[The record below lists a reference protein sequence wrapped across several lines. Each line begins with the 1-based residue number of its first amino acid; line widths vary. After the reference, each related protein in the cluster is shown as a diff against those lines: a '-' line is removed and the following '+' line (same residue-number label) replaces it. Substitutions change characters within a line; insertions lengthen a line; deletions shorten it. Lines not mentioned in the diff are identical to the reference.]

1 MKECKLRIVTPDGVK
16 FDGLAESV
24 LVKCASGDVEI
35 MAGHADYFAS
45 LATGRTRIIAGGK
58 TMLASSSGGFLSVER
73 GEVSIV
79 AITLEFS
86 DEIDLERAERA
97 KELAEMDTVFYTGH
111 CTGSVAYDI
120 MKRIMQDK
128 LNPIHSGDEVVLN

>member
-1 MKECKLRIVTPDGVK
+1 MKEFKLRIVTPDGVK

-58 TMLASSSGGFLSVER
+58 TMLASSSGGFLSVEG

-97 KELAEMDTVFYTGH
+97 KELAEMKIKD
-111 CTGSVAYDI
+111 AKDNAALDNA
-120 MKRIMQDK
+120 KAKLQRALNRIK
-128 LNPIHSGDEVVLN
+128 IASN

>member
-1 MKECKLRIVTPDGVK
+1 MKEFKLRIVTPDGVK

-58 TMLASSSGGFLSVER
+58 TMLASSSGGFLSVEG
-73 GEVSIV
+73 GEVNIV

-97 KELAEMDTVFYTGH
+97 KELAEMQIKD
-111 CTGSVAYDI
+111 AKDNAALD
-120 MKRIMQDK
+120 KAKARLQRALNRIK
-128 LNPIHSGDEVVLN
+128 IASN

>member
-1 MKECKLRIVTPDGVK
+1 MKEFKLRIVTPDGVK
-16 FDGLAESV
+16 FDGLAQSV

-58 TMLASSSGGFLSVER
+58 TMLASSSGGFLSVEG

-86 DEIDLERAERA
+86 DEIDLERAEHA
-97 KELAEMDTVFYTGH
+97 KELAEMQIKD
-111 CTGSVAYDI
+111 AKDNAALDNA
-120 MKRIMQDK
+120 KAKLQRALNRIK
-128 LNPIHSGDEVVLN
+128 IASN

>member
-1 MKECKLRIVTPDGVK
+1 MKEFKLRIVTPDGVK

-45 LATGRTRIIAGGK
+45 LATGRTRIIADGK
-58 TMLASSSGGFLSVER
+58 TMLASSSGGFLSVEG

-97 KELAEMDTVFYTGH
+97 KELAEMQIKD
-111 CTGSVAYDI
+111 AKDNAALDNA
-120 MKRIMQDK
+120 KAKLQRALNRIK
-128 LNPIHSGDEVVLN
+128 IASN

>member
-1 MKECKLRIVTPDGVK
+1 MKEFKLRIVTPDGVK

-45 LATGRTRIIAGGK
+45 LATGRTRIISGGK
-58 TMLASSSGGFLSVER
+58 TLLGSSSGGFLSVEG
-73 GEVSIV
+73 GEVNIV

-97 KELAEMDTVFYTGH
+97 KELAEMQIKD
-111 CTGSVAYDI
+111 AKDNAALD
-120 MKRIMQDK
+120 KAKARLQRALNRIK
-128 LNPIHSGDEVVLN
+128 IASN

>member
-1 MKECKLRIVTPDGVK
+1 MKEFKLRIVTPDGVK

-58 TMLASSSGGFLSVER
+58 TMLASSSGGFLSVEG

-97 KELAEMDTVFYTGH
+97 KELAEVQIKD
-111 CTGSVAYDI
+111 AKDNAALD
-120 MKRIMQDK
+120 KAKARLQRALNRIK
-128 LNPIHSGDEVVLN
+128 IASN

>member
-1 MKECKLRIVTPDGVK
+1 MKEFKLRIVTPDGVK

-58 TMLASSSGGFLSVER
+58 TMLASSSGGFLSVEG

-97 KELAEMDTVFYTGH
+97 KELAEMQIKD
-111 CTGSVAYDI
+111 AKDNAALD
-120 MKRIMQDK
+120 KAKARLQRALNRIK
-128 LNPIHSGDEVVLN
+128 IASN

>member
-1 MKECKLRIVTPDGVK
+1 MKEFKLRIVTPDGVK
-16 FDGLAESV
+16 FDGLAQSV

-58 TMLASSSGGFLSVER
+58 TMLASSSGGFLSVEG

-97 KELAEMDTVFYTGH
+97 KELAEMQIKDAKDN
-111 CTGSVAYDI
+111 SALD
-120 MKRIMQDK
+120 KAKARLQRALNRIK
-128 LNPIHSGDEVVLN
+128 IASN

>member
-1 MKECKLRIVTPDGVK
+1 MKEFKLRIVTPDGVK

-58 TMLASSSGGFLSVER
+58 TMLASSSGGFLSVEG

-86 DEIDLERAERA
+86 DEIDLERAEHA
-97 KELAEMDTVFYTGH
+97 KELAEMQIKD
-111 CTGSVAYDI
+111 AKDNAALDNA
-120 MKRIMQDK
+120 KAKLQRALNRIK
-128 LNPIHSGDEVVLN
+128 IASN